1 MQSGRRR
8 FQQRFLSPSFKK
20 GVIKDTNFNIHLS
33 GDEEEKEDEKEDEKK
48 EDIKKDDNK
57 IHTTAIK
64 KRSNRLSI
72 NEQNYS
78 LSEIK
83 NKENTY
89 LNKLNPEEIIKI
101 TIKNLS
107 YESVAGKGEDGF
119 TKVNQDS
126 YLILP
131 NLYNIND
138 FNIFSVMDGH
148 GMYGHIISQ
157 TCVKFFTNF
166 FKTNRRL
173 NNLTTENQ
181 IYYALTK
188 NNYEII
194 KNCYDRA
201 NSKINNSEIDS
212 NLSGTTCLML
222 FQIGKKLI
230 ISNVG
235 DSRGI
240 IIKNNEVIPLSI
252 DQKPNNENEEKRILK
267 HGGEIRQFEENG
279 IKSGPF
285 RVWKKGENYPGIAM
299 SRSIGDLISSDLG
312 IISEPE
318 IIEMNIDNNTKFIIL
333 ASDGIWEFLSN
344 ENVKDIVMPFYQ
356 NNDPNGACQSL
367 IKESTKLWESEDIVV
382 DDITII
388 VLFF

>member
-1 MQSGRRR
+1 
-8 FQQRFLSPSFKK
+8 
-20 GVIKDTNFNIHLS
+20 
-33 GDEEEKEDEKEDEKK
+33 
-48 EDIKKDDNK
+48 
-57 IHTTAIK
+57 
-64 KRSNRLSI
+64 
-72 NEQNYS
+72 
-78 LSEIK
+78 
-83 NKENTY
+83 
-89 LNKLNPEEIIKI
+89 
-101 TIKNLS
+101 
-107 YESVAGKGEDGF
+107 
-119 TKVNQDS
+119 
-126 YLILP
+126 
-131 NLYNIND
+131 
-138 FNIFSVMDGH
+138 MDGH

-267 HGGEIRQFEENG
+267 HGGEIHQFEENG

-285 RVWKKGENYPGIAM
+285 RVWKKGEDYPGIAM

-367 IKESTKLWESEDIVV
+367 IKESTKLWNSEDIVV

>member
-1 MQSGRRR
+1 MESGRRR
-8 FQQRFLSPSFKK
+8 FKQRFLSPSFKK
-20 GVIKDTNFNIHLS
+20 GVVKETNFTIHLS
-33 GDEEEKEDEKEDEKK
+33 GDEEEDE
-48 EDIKKDDNK
+48 KKDDNK
-57 IHTTAIK
+57 FDIKNK

-72 NEQNYS
+72 NEDNNS
-78 LSEIK
+78 PLINNKEEKIINKINIDEIK
-83 NKENTY
+83 
-89 LNKLNPEEIIKI
+89 KI
-101 TIKNLS
+101 TIKNIS
-107 YESVAGKGEDGF
+107 YESVAGKGENGF

-148 GMYGHIISQ
+148 GMYGHLISQ
-157 TCVKFFTNF
+157 SCVKFFTNY

-173 NNLTTENQ
+173 NNLTNENQ

-201 NSKINNSEIDS
+201 NTKINNSEIDS
-212 NLSGTTCLML
+212 NLSGTTCIML
-222 FQIGKKLI
+222 YQIGKKLI

-240 IIKNNEVIPLSI
+240 IIKNNKVIPLSI
-252 DQKPNNENEEKRILK
+252 DQKPNDENEKKRILNC
-267 HGGEIRQFEENG
+267 GGEIRQFDENG

-299 SRSIGDLISSDLG
+299 SRSIGDTISTTLG
-312 IISEPE
+312 VISEPE
-318 IIEMNIDNNTKFIIL
+318 IIEMNIDNDTQFIIL

-344 ENVKDIVMPFYQ
+344 DQVKDIIMPFYQ
-356 NNDPNGACQSL
+356 QNDPNGACESL
-367 IKESTKLWESEDIVV
+367 IKESTKLWESEDVVV

-388 VLFF
+388 LLFF